1 MTASP
6 VGSRYRSTATLM
18 ALHCVQADEIQRFVA
33 ELAKEEAEEMYRA
46 PREVSRPGGLANHD
60 SNAAAVLE
68 QGSVNVKVAEI
79 HGCGR
84 GLVAG
89 AGGVRAGEVI
99 LREKAAA
106 MVLNKSKR
114 MTHCSVCLQG
124 LDSLSVCAVVSGKSP
139 LPLFCSL
146 TCKREYLSSR
156 CVEVAMPWA
165 NVLPDN
171 ALLAVRLAIAWTEPS
186 LLSNTSTSQEHLHY
200 EAHLD
205 PLSASQRVETAVL
218 AVVAAACWQASARSG
233 EAGIKDL
240 VSKASLVLRAMLVI
254 ETNSFAVCGA
264 VRWGQAEAW
273 RVGRGVY
280 VTASML
286 NHSCRPNVC
295 VSFDNRGILVARA
308 LRDLKEGEEATHC
321 YGPQQGSAPLSQ
333 RRQELES
340 CYHFSCAC
348 EACCEEE
355 SMEGGCRM
363 LAVACPL
370 DECRGRGGWI
380 CGLED
385 SCTYNHR
392 HGRAACQQCGHLV
405 DTAVLSKAANAVR

>member
-1 MTASP
+1 
-6 VGSRYRSTATLM
+6 M
-18 ALHCVQADEIQRFVA
+18 ALHWMQADEIHRFVA
-33 ELAKEEAEEMYRA
+33 ELAREEAEETCRA
-46 PREVSRPGGLANHD
+46 PREVSRPCGVANHD
-60 SNAAAVLE
+60 GDASAILE
-68 QGSVNVKVAEI
+68 QGSINVQVAEI
-79 HGCGR
+79 DGCGR

-106 MVLNKSKR
+106 TVLHKSRR
-114 MTHCSVCLQG
+114 MTHCSVCFQG
-124 LDSLSVCAVVSGKSP
+124 IDSLSVCAVVSGKSP

-171 ALLAVRLAIAWTEPS
+171 ALLAVRLAIAWTKPS
-186 LLSNTSTSQEHLHY
+186 LSSNTSTGQEQYLHY
-200 EAHLD
+200 EAHLA

-218 AVVAAACWQASARSG
+218 AGIAAACWQASARSG
-233 EAGIKDL
+233 EGCIKDL

-254 ETNSFAVCGA
+254 ETNSFAVCGT
-264 VRWGQAEAW
+264 VRWGQAEQW

-280 VTASML
+280 AIASML

-295 VSFDNRGILVARA
+295 VSFDNRGVLVARA
-308 LRDLKEGEEATHC
+308 IRDLKEGEEATHC

-340 CYHFSCAC
+340 CYHFSCTC
-348 EACCEEE
+348 QACCEEE
-355 SMEGGCRM
+355 NIMEGGCRM
-363 LAVACPL
+363 LAFACPL

-385 SCTYNHR
+385 SCTYAHR
-392 HGRAACQQCGHLV
+392 HGRAACQQCGHIV